1 MVCCTGVNTDL
12 GMQDLSEIQ
21 KQLASLEDKSQ
32 LHVDII
38 QNNDHKTRFYTGLP
52 NWPTFLAV
60 FQYLEPKASRMTLWC
75 GGKTSKQ
82 TATLP
87 SSKPGRKRKL
97 ALIDELFAVLMR
109 LRLGLLLEDVAD
121 RFGVSPA
128 TMSRLFITW
137 VVFLAK
143 ELRLLFPWPSK
154 ELVQKHA
161 SKDFNRYPNTRIVI
175 DCTEIFVQ
183 RPNSLSSQCLTFSSY
198 KHHNTFKVL
207 VGISPGGVITFVSDL
222 WGGRVSD
229 QLITKECGL
238 LALLSEH
245 DRVMA
250 DRGFDIQDLLATKCI
265 TLNKPPSLGDQT
277 QLLAKEVEETR
288 RIATVRIHV
297 ERAIGRIKTFRILQ
311 GVLPISLAHVANEI
325 FCTCAFLS
333 NFCPPVISS
342 EDVDHS

>member
-1 MVCCTGVNTDL
+1 
-12 GMQDLSEIQ
+12 
-21 KQLASLEDKSQ
+21 
-32 LHVDII
+32 
-38 QNNDHKTRFYTGLP
+38 
-52 NWPTFLAV
+52 
-60 FQYLEPKASRMTLWC
+60 MTLWC

-82 TATLP
+82 TTTLP

-97 ALIDELFAVLMR
+97 ALIDDLFAVLMR

-175 DCTEIFVQ
+175 DCTEIFIQ

-222 WGGRVSD
+222 WGAWS
-229 QLITKECGL
+229 C
-238 LALLSEH
+238 
-245 DRVMA
+245 
-250 DRGFDIQDLLATKCI
+250 F
-265 TLNKPPSLGDQT
+265 
-277 QLLAKEVEETR
+277 
-288 RIATVRIHV
+288 
-297 ERAIGRIKTFRILQ
+297 
-311 GVLPISLAHVANEI
+311 
-325 FCTCAFLS
+325 
-333 NFCPPVISS
+333 
-342 EDVDHS
+342 